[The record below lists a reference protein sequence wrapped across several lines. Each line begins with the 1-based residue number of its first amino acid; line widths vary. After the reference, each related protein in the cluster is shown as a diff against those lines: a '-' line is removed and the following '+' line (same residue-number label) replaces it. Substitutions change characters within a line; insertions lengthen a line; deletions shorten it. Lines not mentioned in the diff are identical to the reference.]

1 MAEPRQRTGGI
12 RRGSKHCTATDKE
25 RIIGVYQGNNSIR
38 GTSNITGFP
47 KSTVSRIIAKFESEE
62 GYERTSGSG
71 RPRKTTE
78 ADDRAIVRLM
88 RNDRGITSEDIL
100 EQLPLLNV
108 SVDTIIRRIT
118 ESGEFRSY
126 WKINK
131 PFISENNRQ
140 IRVQWCRDRLHWP
153 IEWWRKVLWSDESPY
168 VLRYNRKKRVWRRH
182 NERYKPFA
190 LKGTVKHDQKL
201 MVWGCFAA
209 HGVGNLY
216 RVEGIME
223 SEQYKVILRE
233 QLLPSAQLLFQGRD
247 YTFQQDNDPKHTSR
261 ATRAYMDEL
270 GIDPEEWPSQSPDLN
285 PIENLWSYLDWTL
298 RDRQCGNLEELWEA
312 LQEGWYALDWEYLTK
327 LADSMPRRLQ
337 AVIDN
342 NGYPTKY

>member
-1 MAEPRQRTGGI
+1 MERTGGN
-12 RRGSKHCTATDKE
+12 RRGSRQLNSTDKE
-25 RIIGVYQGNNSIR
+25 IVIAVYQGTPSIR
-38 GTSNITGFP
+38 DTSMLTGVP
-47 KSTVSRIIAKFESEE
+47 KSTVARIISKFRSEE
-62 GYERTSGSG
+62 GHERKHGSG
-71 RPRKTTE
+71 RPRRTTGV
-78 ADDRAIVRLM
+78 DDRAIIRVM
-88 RNDRGITSEDIL
+88 KSNRGTTADEIL
-100 EQLPLLNV
+100 AALPVLNV
-108 SVDTIIRRIT
+108 SNRTVRRRIT
-118 ESGEFRSY
+118 ETGEFKSY
-126 WKINK
+126 WRINK
-131 PFISENNRQ
+131 PFINEINRK

-168 VLRYNRKKRVWRRH
+168 VLRFNRKKRVWRRH

-190 LKGTVKHDQKL
+190 LKGTVKHDLKI

-216 RVEGIME
+216 KVNGIME
-223 SEQYKVILRE
+223 SEQYKVILRD
-233 QLLPSAQLLFQGRD
+233 QLLPSAELLFQGKD

-261 ATRAYMDEL
+261 ATMAYMAEL
-270 GIDPEEWPSQSPDLN
+270 SIDPEEWPSQSPDLN

-298 RDRQCGNLEELWEA
+298 RDRNCGNLEELWEA

-342 NGYPTKY
+342 DGYPTKY